1 MKIIL
6 TIGLIIMSLFLKA
19 AIITVDNNFP
29 SMGDYTT
36 LQAAHDAANSGDTL
50 FLTPSFIGYRSCN
63 LTKPLTIIGNG
74 YSETAPSSLPY
85 SVIWGDFSIT
95 AEASGGKLLSLDIG
109 SYMYIYASNF
119 TIEKCRF
126 TWFTKIM
133 QGASNVLLRQN
144 KIHRK
149 LEYQNQTIFT
159 LFNNSFLCQEICL
172 ESEMYQVSEATLNAY
187 NNVFISSFH
196 YSIGISGTNS
206 LFVNNIIFPSQS
218 GILTSYNNIISDGSL
233 PPTNENQLNVDLNTV
248 FQDYQNGN
256 FHLKPDSP
264 AIGAGLNGED
274 IGIYGGD
281 FPFSDGGAPPFP
293 TIYHLDVPHT
303 GNSQNGINITI
314 KAKSNN

>member
-1 MKIIL
+1 MKKIL
-6 TIGLIIMSLFLKA
+6 TICLIIMSLFLNA
-19 AIITVDNNFP
+19 AIITIDNNFP

-74 YSETAPSSLPY
+74 YSDTAPSSLPY

-109 SYMYIYASNF
+109 SYMFIYASNY
-119 TIEKCRF
+119 TIEKCRS
-126 TWFTKIM
+126 TWNIKIM

-144 KIHRK
+144 KIKR
-149 LEYQNQTIFT
+149 LEYQNQTIIT
-159 LFNNSFLCQEICL
+159 LYNNYFLTSNHFCL
-172 ESEMYQVSEATLNAY
+172 WSELYQVAEATLNAF
-187 NNVFISSFH
+187 NNLFISD
-196 YSIGISGTNS
+196 YQCSIQISGTNS
-206 LFVNNIIFPSQS
+206 LFVNNIIFPNQS
-218 GILTSYNNIISDGSL
+218 GILTSYNNIVSDGSL
-233 PPTNENQLNVDLNTV
+233 PPTNGNQLNVDLNTI
-248 FQDYQNGN
+248 FLDYQNGN
-256 FHLKPDSP
+256 FHLKPGSP

-281 FPFSDGGAPPFP
+281 FPFVDGGAPPFP

-303 GNSQNGINITI
+303 GNSQNGVNITI